1 MEKLKAYLLL
11 FFIIEFIIIKPI
23 IKSIKKYKI
32 IKELQNKKKD

>member
-1 MEKLKAYLLL
+1 MEKLKAYLLA
-11 FFIIEFIIIKPI
+11 FFIIEFIIINPI